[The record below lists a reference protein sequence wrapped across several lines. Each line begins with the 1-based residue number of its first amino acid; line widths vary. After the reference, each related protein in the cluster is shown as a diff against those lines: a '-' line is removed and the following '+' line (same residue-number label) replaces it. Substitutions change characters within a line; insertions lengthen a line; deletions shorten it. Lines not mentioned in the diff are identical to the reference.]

1 MAKKS
6 SSVLNFIAW
15 FTGIIVSLAVGF
27 AMIGGTLTI
36 PSWLGGNMV
45 AMVAGYIVVI
55 TTGISVVLAILKQ

>member
-55 TTGISVVLAILKQ
+55 TTGISVVLEILKQ